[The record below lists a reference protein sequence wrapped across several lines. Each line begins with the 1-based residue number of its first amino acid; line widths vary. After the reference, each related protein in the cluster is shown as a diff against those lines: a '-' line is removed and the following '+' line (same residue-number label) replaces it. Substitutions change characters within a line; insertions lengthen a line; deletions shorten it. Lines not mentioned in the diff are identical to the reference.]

1 MKQKSFKKSQNGRT
15 LFEILCVLIV
25 IGLLATLGISDF
37 RLAVGKND
45 ANTIYEDVLTQAD
58 HIQHK
63 TGATGKSIFDSAVGN
78 KTRSGFQMFS
88 LQEGVTFSIVV
99 LDIPKTDCNALRSKN
114 WSQNNIARI
123 KINDK
128 EYAPD
133 KIECEN
139 INTNFKLTVV
149 FWSNLASE
157 ADKSNETILPRL
169 CSDGC
174 LDYCQTCENNVCKD
188 NCEEGTCMATEDY
201 PDGECFIPEEE
212 PEEE

>member
-58 HIQHK
+58 HMQHK

-99 LDIPKTDCNALRSKN
+99 LDIPKTDCDALSGKN
-114 WSQNNIARI
+114 WSQRNIARI
-123 KINDK
+123 KINEK

-133 KIECEN
+133 AVECEN

-169 CSDGC
+169 CNKGC
-174 LDYCQTCENNVCKD
+174 LECQTCENNVCKD
-188 NCEEGTCMATEDY
+188 NCVEGTCMVTEDY